1 MLVIA
6 VIIRQIPIVSIPFK
20 WLESYFHEIS
30 HGLAA
35 IFTGGKVIQIELFTN
50 GAGLCTSQGGHSFTI
65 AFFGYAGAIFWGAM
79 IYSLAGK
86 HQRIAQFFTG
96 LILLLL
102 VFSIVF
108 WVRDLLTMVILG
120 VLVAMFF
127 MLIKMNQLK
136 HIQNLLQLLGLLV
149 LLNSLFSPFYLI
161 DGRELGDGAA
171 LAAKTGIPE
180 LVWVAVW
187 FILAV
192 IALISLSRSSN
203 GTSSNTS
210 RVE

>member
-35 IFTGGKVIQIELFTN
+35 IFTGGKVIQIQLFAN
-50 GAGLCTSQGGHSFTI
+50 GAGLCTTQGGHSFTI
-65 AFFGYAGAIFWGAM
+65 AFMGYAGAILWGTI

-102 VFSIVF
+102 VFSLVF
-108 WVRDLLTMVILG
+108 WVRDVLTMVILG

-136 HIQNLLQLLGLLV
+136 HVQNLLQLLGLLV

-161 DGRELGDGAA
+161 DGRDLGDGAA
-171 LAAKTGIPE
+171 LATKTGIPE
-180 LVWVAVW
+180 LIWVAIW

-192 IALISLSRSSN
+192 VALLSLSKSNN
-203 GTSSNTS
+203 GTLSNAN